1 MIGDM
6 MLTELSDARAKAQE
20 GARQLVQ
27 LRCDH
32 QREVDNLL
40 SQVRRLTSELSDA
53 RAKAQESARQL
64 DRTRAEQRREIDRLL
79 GQIRNLEMALR
90 CRK

>member
-27 LRCDH
+27 LRCDR

-64 DRTRAEQRREIDRLL
+64 EQSRAEQRREIDRLL
-79 GQIRNLEMALR
+79 CQIRTLEMALR